1 MHGLAAIL
9 TMVKPHWASKGMLA
23 DKVQLVQWSRRRGRA
38 RVVSAQ
44 YTPESAEYRVAFDG
58 CVSVCVY
65 SVCSPPLHAFD
76 TMVHASSFSDLGV
89 FSRSFSN
96 SILPLSV
103 ERCAVVARS
112 CSSSWPLLL
121 GLSLLLTSYSFLLG
135 IPS

>member
-76 TMVHASSFSDLGV
+76 TMVHASSRISA

-96 SILPLSV
+96 SILRLSV

-112 CSSSWPLLL
+112 CSSSWLLLL